1 MTRPPKGET
10 LKGHVAPANYDGE
23 GLTRVVHNAVY
34 QAGTREQGDAA
45 IREALRRAA
54 LESIPV
60 AAGNLTAFVLG
71 PLFDAV
77 VQVSGIDSAERVVSI
92 LKPVLKRKSE
102 LELGE
107 VPAAEAQRRTVLV
120 VDEDIVVR
128 AQLLSILNAAGYA
141 AVSAPDAN
149 VALAMSVRC
158 RPDLVISDM
167 GLGRARDG
175 QLAALLR
182 VAFHAD
188 APPIIILTHGEAP
201 PHSTNGVCMLTK
213 PIERSALLAVVEPLL
228 RRTLPPN

>member
-1 MTRPPKGET
+1 MRPPKGET
-10 LKGHVAPANYDGE
+10 LKGHVAPANFDGE

-34 QAGTREQGDAA
+34 QAGTRVQGDEA
-45 IREALRRAA
+45 IRDALRNAGV
-54 LESIPV
+54 EKVPV
-60 AAGNLTAFVLG
+60 AAAYLTAFVLG

-77 VQVSGIDSAERVVSI
+77 RTTMSIDAAERVVSI
-92 LKPVLKRKSE
+92 LKPVLKRKTE

-107 VPAAEAQRRTVLV
+107 VSEQPQRRTVLI

-128 AQLLSILNAAGYA
+128 AQLLSILNAAGYHA
-141 AVSAPDAN
+141 ISAPDAN

-188 APPIIILTHGEAP
+188 APPIIILTHGEALSP
-201 PHSTNGVCMLTK
+201 ASGVCVLTK
-213 PIERSALLAVVEPLL
+213 PVERTSLLAVVEPLL
-228 RRTLPPN
+228 KRTLPPTSN